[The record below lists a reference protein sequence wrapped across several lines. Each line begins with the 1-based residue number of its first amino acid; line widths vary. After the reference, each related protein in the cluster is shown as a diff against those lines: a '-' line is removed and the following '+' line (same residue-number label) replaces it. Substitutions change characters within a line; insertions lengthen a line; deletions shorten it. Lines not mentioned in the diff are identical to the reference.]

1 MKNEPFKITE
11 EIINNANSYIP
22 LAEKIATAK
31 IYADNCVVPVEVSIT
46 KIEANEFLNLP
57 QLWEDDNYMKEI
69 YLLQFFLKK
78 YLKIDIK
85 NDFDSNEYDK
95 YAKDFPMNQMER
107 FKTNP
112 NVKDKVF
119 DILQDFK
126 KFKKIFDSEMFNLKS
141 NKNNSLERFMASITL
156 LSSPENVGAMT
167 KQLVDVMKEVEKFQA
182 EKKKTTVKKVE
193 TSKKQT
199 QESNAKT
206 KEFVESKGK

>member
-22 LAEKIATAK
+22 LVEKIATAK
-31 IYADNCVVPVEVSIT
+31 LYANACVMPVDISIE
-46 KIEANEFLNLP
+46 KIQADEFLTLP
-57 QLWEDDNYMKEI
+57 QLWEDNSQLKEI
-69 YLLQFFLKK
+69 YLLYFFLKN

-85 NDFDSNEYDK
+85 DDFNSNEYDK
-95 YAKDFPMNQMER
+95 YAQYFPMNQMER

-126 KFKKIFDSEMFNLKS
+126 KFKKIFDSEIFNLKS
-141 NKNNSLERFMASITL
+141 SKNNSLERFMASITL
-156 LSSPENVGAMT
+156 LSSPENVRALI
-167 KQLVDVMKEVEKFQA
+167 KQLVDAMKEVEKVQTD
-182 EKKKTTVKKVE
+182 KKKTTTKKVE

-206 KEFVESKGK
+206 KEFIESKGK